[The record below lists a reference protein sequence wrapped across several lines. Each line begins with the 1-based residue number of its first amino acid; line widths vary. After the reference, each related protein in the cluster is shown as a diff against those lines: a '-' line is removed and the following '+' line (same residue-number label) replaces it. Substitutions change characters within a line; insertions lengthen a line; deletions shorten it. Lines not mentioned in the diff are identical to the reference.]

1 MTLDAG
7 PVRPDLDL
15 DPDFDLDMF
24 RRVLAAAEIARS
36 RQLAALPASP
46 GDMVAV
52 LHRESVQR
60 LLADIQAAIER
71 LATGRFG
78 RCTSCQ
84 EQVPL
89 ERLELR
95 PWASTCIGCG
105 KR

>member
-1 MTLDAG
+1 MTLNAG
-7 PVRPDLDL
+7 PVRPDLDTDL
-15 DPDFDLDMF
+15 DLDMF
-24 RRVLAAAEIARS
+24 RRVLAAAETARS

-46 GDMVAV
+46 GDMVAA

-84 EQVPL
+84 GQIPS

-95 PWASTCIGCG
+95 PWAATCTGCG
-105 KR
+105 QL